1 MIKGKKIDMVAVAMG
16 TEVLMCTAPYLA
28 PLYPGDQVVVEDK
41 QDFGTVLIHESVT
54 IGGEDFNAI
63 DALVITRKVLS
74 KVDYSSMNW
83 DGYKEME
90 DE

>member
-1 MIKGKKIDMVAVAMG
+1 MITGKKIDMVAVAMG

-41 QDFGTVLIHESVT
+41 QDFGTVLIRESVT

-74 KVDYSSMNW
+74 KVDYNAMNW
-83 DGYKEME
+83 NGYEE
-90 DE
+90 VDDE